1 MKESEMAVEAE
12 NVIKIYEHKLD
23 GTKISALQGCDLFVS
38 RGELIS
44 VIGPSGA
51 GKSTLLRLL
60 AGVEHASSGQII
72 IGGIP
77 IQNWDDT
84 RRREFRRK
92 FIGTFSQHARENLD
106 PKMPVDDAI
115 RWELLNAQWNPE
127 KAEERIDEILEK
139 LNITKLKHSLCG
151 HLSAG
156 EAMRVSL
163 AKAVAKKPFVILADE
178 PTGQLDSE
186 NMKLLHQLMREV
198 TTEGTAVIVATHDVR
213 FQSVSDR
220 SVMILDGKLASEEE
234 SVDLLMQHRDIKKLI
249 ASGPI
254 ARNVVL
260 DSNNHIRLPS
270 PVVKGLEIGRRAT
283 INFDAKEDYAVIRRH
298 PNDFEVVRKD
308 EGGDIEQISFTRKSV
323 TDENVIQ
330 LEGVSKSYKVGGL
343 ENVIIEDLNLVVKK
357 GELLLLLG
365 PSGVGKTTL
374 LSLFSGLEKAS
385 GGRIQVLGRYIEKD
399 SMAKRSE
406 MRLNN
411 ISFLTQNYILH
422 PYLSVTEN
430 ITLSKYLTGT
440 KEDLQATMDT
450 LSSLDLA
457 NYANVYPTEL
467 SGGQKQRV
475 GLASALEKD
484 ADLYLFDEPTA
495 NLDSLLGRTVMNI
508 ITELAES
515 GKTVIVAT
523 HDLMLVQP
531 GYRVLRVG
539 DKEIIEDV
547 IATEE
552 YCDKLRKEFFHS

>member
-1 MKESEMAVEAE
+1 MSEFDLAVAAE

-23 GTKISALQGCDLFVS
+23 STKISALQGCDLFVN

-60 AGVEHASSGQII
+60 AGVEQASSGQII

-106 PKMPVDDAI
+106 PKMSVADAI
-115 RWELLNAQWNPE
+115 RWELLNAQWKPNR
-127 KAEERIDEILEK
+127 AEERIDEILEK
-139 LNITKLKHSLCG
+139 LNLSPLKHSMCG

-163 AKAVAKKPFVILADE
+163 AKAVAKRPFVVLADE
-178 PTGQLDSE
+178 PTGQLDTE
-186 NMKLLHQLMREV
+186 NMKLLHSLMREV
-198 TTEGTAVIVATHDVR
+198 TTEGTSVIVATHDVR
-213 FQSVSDR
+213 FQSLSDR
-220 SVMILDGKLASEEE
+220 SVMILDGKLATEEE
-234 SVDLLMQHRDIKKLI
+234 SVDLLMQHRDIERLI

-254 ARNVVL
+254 TRNVVL

-270 PVVKGLEIGRRAT
+270 PVVKGLSIGRRAT
-283 INFDAKEDYAVIRRH
+283 ISFDAKENHAVIRRH
-298 PNDFEVVRKD
+298 PDDFEVIRKE
-308 EGGDIEQISFTRKSV
+308 EGGDIQQKSFSRKNIKE
-323 TDENVIQ
+323 DNVVVARG
-330 LEGVSKSYKVGGL
+330 LSKSYKTAGI
-343 ENVIIEDLNLVVKK
+343 ENHIISDLNLEINK
-357 GELLLLLG
+357 GEFLVLLG
-365 PSGVGKTTL
+365 PSGVGKTTI
-374 LSLFSGLEKAS
+374 LSMIAGLEEVSS
-385 GGRIQVLGRYIEKD
+385 GELSVLGHRFD
-399 SMAKRSE
+399 GSSLSFRSSV
-406 MRLNN
+406 RLDR

-430 ITLSKYLTGT
+430 ITLANYLTDDT
-440 KEDLQATMDT
+440 PDLNRVADT
-450 LSSLDLA
+450 LDSLDLTP
-457 NYANVYPTEL
+457 YANVYPTEL

-475 GLASALEKD
+475 GLASALEKKG
-484 ADLYLFDEPTA
+484 DLFLFDEPTA

-508 ITELAES
+508 LTDLAED

-539 DKEIIEDV
+539 DKRIYEDV
-547 IATEE
+547 IATDE
-552 YCDKLRKEFFHS
+552 YCDNLRKEFLHS